1 MAAKYRKVDPRI
13 WSDESFT
20 KLDAECKLLAVY
32 CLTSSQ
38 VNRIGL
44 YRLSLGMAAEELG
57 MVSDTVSHTVSDTMT
72 ARIRRVCE
80 TLNWEWDDAA
90 KVLYLPTWWK
100 YNAPDNAKHFS
111 GCLSDLHD
119 VPNSFLIARFAK
131 NLKYLPAALH
141 EGMAKGMAYR
151 IGYGMP
157 YQEQEQEQEQDLLNT
172 PLAAGTSKDDQ
183 NKAKAIELA
192 KSFRMPPGCDT
203 PEHRGAMWRWLL
215 SRYHKHG
222 TWYHETAWEPFMMTR
237 RHWTPEQWMLALT
250 EAAAQSNE
258 HPASYAVEKASKQG
272 GPTVPPK
279 SKTKEL
285 TAP

>member
-13 WSDESFT
+13 WSDESFA

-80 TLNWEWDDAA
+80 TLNWEWDDTA

-141 EGMAKGMAYR
+141 EGMAKGIGYR

-157 YQEQEQEQEQDLLNT
+157 YQEQEQEQDLLNT
-172 PLAAGTSKDDQ
+172 PPAAGASKDDQ

-192 KSFRMPPGCDT
+192 KSFRMPKGCDT
-203 PEHRGAMWRWLL
+203 PEHRGALRYWLL
-215 SRYHKHG
+215 ARFYEHG
-222 TWYHETAWEPFMMTR
+222 TWYQETTWEPFMIKNS
-237 RHWTPEQWMLALT
+237 HWTPEQWMIALT
-250 EAAAQSNE
+250 SAAAAANE
-258 HPASYAVEKASKQG
+258 HPAEWAVAKAAKQG
-272 GPTVPPK
+272 GQAVPPK

-285 TAP
+285 TAT